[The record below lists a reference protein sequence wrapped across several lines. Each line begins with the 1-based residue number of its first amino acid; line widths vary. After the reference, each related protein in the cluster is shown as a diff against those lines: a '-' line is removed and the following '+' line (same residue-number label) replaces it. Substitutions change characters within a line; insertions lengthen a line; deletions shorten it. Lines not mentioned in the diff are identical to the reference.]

1 MNEDHINFIIMSM
14 TQIMGSQRKKI
25 NNSTIPLVK
34 FYQTQHKNSTSFNTN
49 QTYIHIVHI
58 LKATCYTRL
67 PKLIFT

>member
-58 LKATCYTRL
+58 
-67 PKLIFT
+67 